1 MRISSNLTT
10 SRYNVYYYR
19 FSIPVSLHPERKQT
33 SLRVSL
39 NTRCSRE
46 ALQLSHMLGY
56 VAERIL
62 RQPGIRGMNYEQIRN
77 VLHEHFKEALV
88 RHSQH
93 IATHGPRS
101 EWDVSTTRSTIGLV
115 EQAMNDKDY
124 TFVGS
129 DRDMNRFIELYTLP
143 IVPGSKDYDLFRSE
157 FFKAFRDYLKASL
170 KVDTEQDGYDF
181 SAASD
186 TPTTKLKARKLAETI
201 EEYCEEKLRLK
212 KWRPNSAKEYRSQF
226 NLLLRILGQDASLH
240 VSSDTASDVKMRLL
254 RLPKNMNKKADYKD
268 KSIEE
273 LAALKLPDAERL
285 SAVSVAKHMRTYST
299 FFDWAVEKKR
309 TSENNFS
316 PFVDDVKKAH
326 VAREAFN
333 ATDTQRIMQAVLNAK
348 KPHQKW
354 GVLIAFYTGAR
365 LNEIAQLDTSDIKK
379 ADGIWCFHFTD
390 EGENKSLK
398 NEASKRVVP
407 IHSRLIELGFLDY
420 HKAVG
425 KGRLF
430 TALTYHPRD
439 GYGRNL
445 GRWFNGSLLR
455 NQLKITSPTLVFHS
469 IRHTVAQQLR
479 NNKVPEA
486 TLKDILGHS
495 HAGVTMNIYAKH
507 LDKTVM
513 QEAIETLRYA

>member
-1 MRISSNLTT
+1 MRISANLTT

-19 FSIPVSLHPERKQT
+19 FSIPVFLHPERKQT

-39 NTRCSRE
+39 NTRCPRE
-46 ALQLSHMLGY
+46 ALQLSRMLSY
-56 VAERIL
+56 AAERIL
-62 RQPGIRGMNYEQIRN
+62 RQPGIYEMNYEQIRN
-77 VLHEHFKEALV
+77 VLHEHFNGFLE
-88 RHSQH
+88 RHKQH
-93 IATHGPRS
+93 IAIHGPRS
-101 EWDVSTTRSTIGLV
+101 EWDRSTTQGTIGLV
-115 EQAMNDKDY
+115 QQALKDKDY

-129 DRDMNRFIELYTLP
+129 DTDMNRFIDRYSLP
-143 IVPGSKDYDLFRSE
+143 IAPDSKDYDLFRSE
-157 FFKAFRDYLKASL
+157 LLKAFRDYLTASL
-170 KVDTEQDGYDF
+170 KVDEAQDGYDF
-181 SAASD
+181 STSSV
-186 TPTTKLKARKLAETI
+186 TPTAKFKARKLADAI

-212 KWRPNSAKEYRSQF
+212 KWRANSAREYRAQF

-240 VSSDTASDVKMRLL
+240 VSSDAASDVKMRLL
-254 RLPKNMNKKADYKD
+254 RLPKNMNKKAAYKGME
-268 KSIEE
+268 IEE
-273 LAALKLPDAERL
+273 LVALKLPEAERL

-299 FFDWAVEKKR
+299 FFDWVVEKKR

-316 PFVDDVKKAH
+316 AYVDDVKKAL
-326 VAREAFN
+326 VVRESFN
-333 ATDTQRIMQAVLNAK
+333 ADDTQRIIGVALTAK

-365 LNEIAQLDTSDIKK
+365 LNEIAQLETQDIKK
-379 ADGIWCFHFTD
+379 VDDIWCFNFTD

-398 NEASKRVVP
+398 NSASKRAVP

-420 HKAVG
+420 HKNAG

-430 TALTYHPRD
+430 SGLTHHPKD

-455 NQLKITSPTLVFHS
+455 KQLGITSPTLVFHS

-479 NNKVPEA
+479 NNKVHEA

-495 HAGVTMNIYAKH
+495 HAGVTMNTYAKN
-507 LDKTVM
+507 LDKAVM
-513 QEAIETLRYA
+513 QEAIETLHYA